1 MKSGQ
6 SPSTKPTPGKLS
18 TQSLGSSRLDS
29 ACVSSTCFE
38 GVGVSA
44 QNLPYIQ
51 TPDRLTAE
59 NIHYPSSEGKA
70 PSHPWEL
77 GQGSALTIGVL
88 GNSSRDALW
97 RLSVIAAGPPPSMRC
112 SPSRICIA
120 PVHSEPHPRFPLFFC
135 SFQRLQW

>member
-29 ACVSSTCFE
+29 ACVSPTCFE

-51 TPDRLTAE
+51 TTDRLTAE
-59 NIHYPSSEGKA
+59 NIYYPSSEGKA

-88 GNSSRDALW
+88 GHSSRDALW
-97 RLSVIAAGPPPSMRC
+97 RLSVIAAGSPPSMRR

-120 PVHSEPHPRFPLFFC
+120 PVHSEPHPHFPLFFC
-135 SFQRLQW
+135 PFQRLQW